1 MSRAAEVTRR
11 THETDV
17 RVRLELDG
25 EGLAQADTG
34 VGFLDHMLTH
44 VAVHGF
50 FDLVASATGD
60 LHVDSHHTVED
71 LGIALGQAVAEALGE
86 RRGIARY
93 GEATVPMDEA
103 LAQVVLD
110 LSGRTHLSYDD
121 GLAPGKVGEV
131 DIELFREFFEAFAR
145 AAGATLHVRVASGRN
160 AHHVIEAVFKAFG
173 RALDQATSAEPRRR
187 GVPSTKG
194 SL

>member
-11 THETDV
+11 TQETDV

-110 LSGRTHLSYDD
+110 LSGRTHVSYDD
-121 GLAPGKVGEV
+121 GLAPGKVGDV

-145 AAGATLHVRVASGRN
+145 AAGATVHVRVASGRN

-173 RALDQATSAEPRRR
+173 RALDRATSAEPRRR

>member
-1 MSRAAEVTRR
+1 MSRSAEVTRR
-11 THETDV
+11 TKETDI
-17 RVRLELDG
+17 RLRLELDG
-25 EGLAQADTG
+25 AGLVQANSG

-44 VAVHGF
+44 VGVHGF
-50 FDLVASATGD
+50 FDLAVEASGD
-60 LHVDSHHTVED
+60 LHVDFHHTVED
-71 LGIALGQAVAEALGE
+71 VGIALGQAVAEALGD

-121 GLAPGKVGEV
+121 GLAPGKIGEV

-145 AAGATLHVRVASGRN
+145 VAGATVHVRVGSGRN

-173 RALDQATSAEPRRR
+173 RALDQATREEPRRR

>member
-1 MSRAAEVTRR
+1 MSRTAEVQRR
-11 THETDV
+11 TRETDIH
-17 RVRLELDG
+17 VRLGLDG
-25 EGLAQADTG
+25 DGTVQAETG

-50 FDLVASATGD
+50 FDLSVLASGD
-60 LHVDSHHTVED
+60 LHVDFHHTIED
-71 LGIALGQAVAEALGE
+71 VGIGLGQAVSEALGD
-86 RRGIARY
+86 RVGIARY

-103 LAQVVLD
+103 LAHVVLD

-145 AAGATLHVRVASGRN
+145 AAGATVHVRVESGRN

-173 RALDQATSAEPRRR
+173 RALDRATRGEPRRQ